1 MVGINPK
8 QFFTLREGDIADT
21 LQQGTNSFGQ
31 FLLVFE
37 LKVGGHR
44 RSVIIPGGKAQ
55 NGWKVFG
62 LELRKMLEPD
72 QYAFG
77 GSGRAKF
84 VSQPQRRMSG
94 FHRSR
99 SFVEALKGQVQPR
112 EATQPQHVTT
122 KDKEKISSQGEFVE
136 RKNQS
141 RGLLVTNPKLTGA
154 MVGDFPVG
162 KPNTMVVGGRDRREQ
177 CINVNTELGE
187 HILAEN
193 RKRIPVRFSLNSKSD
208 ENGKRSDLR
217 RPCWTGTQGV
227 G

>member
-1 MVGINPK
+1 M
-8 QFFTLREGDIADT
+8 
-21 LQQGTNSFGQ
+21 
-31 FLLVFE
+31 
-37 LKVGGHR
+37 
-44 RSVIIPGGKAQ
+44 
-55 NGWKVFG
+55 
-62 LELRKMLEPD
+62 LELD

-77 GSGRAKF
+77 GSSRAKF
-84 VSQPQRRMSG
+84 VSQPQRRMLG
-94 FHRSR
+94 FHPSW

-112 EATQPQHVTT
+112 EVTQPQHVTT